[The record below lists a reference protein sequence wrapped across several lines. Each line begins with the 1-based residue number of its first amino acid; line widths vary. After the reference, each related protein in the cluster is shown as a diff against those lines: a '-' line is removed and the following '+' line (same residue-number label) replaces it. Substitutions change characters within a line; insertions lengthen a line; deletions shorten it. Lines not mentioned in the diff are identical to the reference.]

1 MLLFT
6 WGDENLMLAGLGQ
19 IAGVAV
25 GVAILGGVTVAI
37 IGKEV
42 ASPDQSIGD
51 KAESSLIKLGYVS
64 EGIAKGLL
72 VSVPPSLVVLLVLNY
87 GLKAQKRVVGGV

>member
-1 MLLFT
+1 MFLLT
-6 WGDENLMLAGLGQ
+6 RRDEDLMLAGLGQ

-25 GVAILGGVTVAI
+25 GVAILGGVT
-37 IGKEV
+37 
-42 ASPDQSIGD
+42 
-51 KAESSLIKLGYVS
+51 ESSLIKLGYVS